1 MKNVRKVILSE
12 KSPEEKIE
20 IISSL
25 LLKIEKESL
34 NRYFWAHPSHNN
46 SFIKDSWGIRPDFT
60 TSASLTLAQYA
71 SVKNPWL
78 VFLGDMRQLVT
89 NTKLT
94 AAERHNEV
102 ERALDWFYINDY
114 RESWVK

>member
-1 MKNVRKVILSE
+1 MKNIRKVILSE

-20 IISSL
+20 IISDL
-25 LLKIEKESL
+25 LLQIQKESI
-34 NRYFWAHPSHNN
+34 NKYFWVHPSHNN
-46 SFIKDSWGIRPDFT
+46 SFIKDSWGVCLNFT
-60 TSASLTLAQYA
+60 RSASLILSDA
-71 SVKNPWL
+71 SSKNPWI
-78 VFLGDMRQLVT
+78 VFLEDVEHIVT
-89 NTKLT
+89 STKLT